1 VGISGIKFMVEIGVA
16 LGVISFIL
24 IAVAI
29 VFMALLS
36 TRFKKQQDN
45 ISYIFRRAKEEQRR
59 QEQREDQLLQTG
71 KSNPNRGH
79 RKAGS

>member
-1 VGISGIKFMVEIGVA
+1 MGLSGIKFMVEIGVA

-36 TRFKKQQDN
+36 TRFKKKQDN
-45 ISYIFRRAKEEQRR
+45 ISYIFRRAKE
-59 QEQREDQLLQTG
+59 
-71 KSNPNRGH
+71 
-79 RKAGS
+79 

>member
-1 VGISGIKFMVEIGVA
+1 MGLSGIKFMVEIGVA

-59 QEQREDQLLQTG
+59 QEQREDQLLQSG
-71 KSNPNRGH
+71 KPSQNRGH
-79 RKAGS
+79 RKVGS

>member
-1 VGISGIKFMVEIGVA
+1 MGLSGIKFMVEVGVA

-59 QEQREDQLLQTG
+59 QEQREDALMQSG
-71 KSNPNRGH
+71 KSNQKHGY
-79 RKAGS
+79 RKAGG